1 MLDLKYQKQERL
13 VQLLFL
19 IQNGEML
26 RKGSI
31 EPDLDF
37 ILLDGLEKT
46 KSRLIDFST
55 LSEYIVGIEER
66 RLLYGKSSQNM
77 LKKISWT
84 WTDSLKMSELF

>member
-1 MLDLKYQKQERL
+1 
-13 VQLLFL
+13 
-19 IQNGEML
+19 ML

-77 LKKISWT
+77 LKKIS
-84 WTDSLKMSELF
+84 